1 MGCKNMGQTHYE
13 SSMPPDMKPYEMQ
26 VYPVPHLHPGQVMQ
40 SAARASAATKKSE
53 QPLQA
58 AQNLAFLKHSTP
70 EKATGGSDKENP
82 DESVNTLMMAAY
94 AMTEFGQGSSPSKS
108 RYDSKKREAEAAL
121 AEAKKDDDGDGNN
134 DGGNEDDDEES
145 SPKRAK
151 L

>member
-1 MGCKNMGQTHYE
+1 MGQTHYE

-58 AQNLAFLKHSTP
+58 AQNLAFLKHGTP
-70 EKATGGSDKENP
+70 EKAAGSDKENP

-108 RYDSKKREAEAAL
+108 RYDSKKREAEAPAP
-121 AEAKKDDDGDGNN
+121 AAAKKDGDDN
-134 DGGNEDDDEES
+134 DDDDDDDEEANS
-145 SPKRAK
+145 KRAK